1 MEDVLAVYERP
12 YDPERPLV
20 CVDEVSK
27 TLHDTPRGTLPIEAG
42 QPPRQDYAYERNG
55 TANIFMAVAPLVGKR
70 KTFVTDQRTKQDF
83 AELLR

>member
-12 YDPERPLV
+12 YDPKRPLV

-42 QPPRQDYAYERNG
+42 
-55 TANIFMAVAPLVGKR
+55 
-70 KTFVTDQRTKQDF
+70 
-83 AELLR
+83 